1 MIKINMQNKV
11 CPYPVIETSKALRT
25 AQENETIEVCVD
37 NIIATQNLEK
47 MATELGYTNGF
58 SVKEVSNKE
67 FYVTI
72 VKGAGSAQTE
82 PTNTSTNKN
91 NQSIIA
97 ISSDSM
103 GDGDIEL
110 SKKLL
115 EGFIYSLT
123 EHEDSILPTHII
135 FYNKGV
141 LLTTE
146 NKKTVED
153 LLILQE
159 KGVTIL
165 SCGLC
170 LDFYNVK
177 DSLSVGEVTN
187 MYTISKLLLTNNVIN
202 IN

>member
-11 CPYPVIETSKALRT
+11 CPYPVIETSKTLKT
-25 AQENETIEVCVD
+25 AKENETIEVLVD

-47 MATELGYTNGF
+47 MARELGFSNGF
-58 SVKEVSNKE
+58 SIKEVSNNE

-72 VKGAGSAQTE
+72 VKGSGNITIE
-82 PTNTSTNKN
+82 NTSTNN
-91 NQSIIA
+91 NRNSIIA

-123 EHEDSILPTHII
+123 EHDDILPTHII
-135 FYNKGV
+135 LYNKGV
-141 LLTTE
+141 YLSAH
-146 NKKTVED
+146 NKKTIED
-153 LLILQE
+153 LKILSE
-159 KGVTIL
+159 KGVSIL

-170 LDFYNVK
+170 LDFYNLK
-177 DSLSVGEVTN
+177 DTLAVGEVTN
-187 MYTISKLLLTNNVIN
+187 MYTISKLFLTNNVIN
-202 IN
+202 IG